1 MASSISF
8 SQFTPAP
15 ILSIPPPDFN
25 ISSSEAAIQSD
36 DTEKEESGELD
47 LGRVFGFGSIPVDK
61 DGDLSNR
68 RFGNLS
74 QRDIELTFDR
84 SEIKN

>member
-47 LGRVFGFGSIPVDK
+47 LGRVMVWVHRLIKTEIWVTVDLEI
-61 DGDLSNR
+61 GLSGISN
-68 RFGNLS
+68 
-74 QRDIELTFDR
+74 
-84 SEIKN
+84 

>member
-15 ILSIPPPDFN
+15 ILSIPPPEFN

-47 LGRVFGFGSIPVDK
+47 LGRVFGFGST
-61 DGDLSNR
+61 G
-68 RFGNLS
+68 
-74 QRDIELTFDR
+74 
-84 SEIKN
+84 

>member
-36 DTEKEESGELD
+36 DTEKEESGELYF
-47 LGRVFGFGSIPVDK
+47 LGLGQPVDTGK
-61 DGDLSNR
+61 DGGKTVERVTGDLQICLSGISN
-68 RFGNLS
+68 
-74 QRDIELTFDR
+74 
-84 SEIKN
+84 

>member
-25 ISSSEAAIQSD
+25 ISRSEAAIQSD

-47 LGRVFGFGSIPVDK
+47 FSLDLGKPVDTRTVRRVPGEVT
-61 DGDLSNR
+61 GDLKICLSGTSN
-68 RFGNLS
+68 
-74 QRDIELTFDR
+74 
-84 SEIKN
+84 

>member
-25 ISSSEAAIQSD
+25 ISRSEAAIQSD
-36 DTEKEESGELD
+36 DTEKEESGKLYFKL
-47 LGRVFGFGSIPVDK
+47 LGFCLGLPVK
-61 DGDLSNR
+61 
-68 RFGNLS
+68 
-74 QRDIELTFDR
+74 IAVIHETT
-84 SEIKN
+84 